1 MAISTNVNTDW
12 SLDNQNYLLEAVN
25 RIKLILEHR
34 IFQIHSDNNQNN
46 QGEKFHPPLDL
57 KPSMMSQLSTLEK
70 LCNTFRLSNFERDLL
85 LLCAGIE
92 IDRSWTTLFPKITR
106 DLQINYLCLNVA
118 LIALPEAFWTAITPN
133 ATLRHWQMIEL
144 GTGTSLTNS
153 PLRINERILHY
164 LWGIQQVDQR
174 LLGMLEP
181 LPTINKLAPS
191 HQKIADE
198 IAAVWLSSINHNFP
212 IIQLSGQEIVVK
224 TAITHVACTQIGIN
238 LQVIS
243 AEALLEDITQLNLFQ
258 RLWEREAMLNNS
270 VLLLD
275 CNSLENVDANI
286 ESKISRFIETIDCRL
301 IVSSRE
307 RRRSRQRSQI
317 IFDIEPA
324 TTNEQRLIWQ
334 HTLSKHQLN
343 LNSHIDVLVSHFNLN
358 YSVIESVCLQA
369 KSLVNKTE
377 ENLNLST
384 STINNPLWNICRQQA
399 RLNLDDLAQRVNSV
413 ADWDNLILPEKE
425 LNTLREIAIH
435 VRQRSK
441 VYESWG
447 FISKSKSGLGISAL
461 FSGQSGTGK
470 TMSAEVLGNTL
481 NLDVYRID
489 LSSIVSKYIGETEK
503 NLHRV
508 FDVAEVGGA
517 ILLFHEADALFGKRS
532 DVKDSH
538 DRYANMQVSYLLQK
552 IESYRGLAILTTNLK
567 TSIDPA
573 FLRRLRF
580 VVQFP
585 FPDIAQREEIWKR
598 MFPQKT
604 PTEKLDFK
612 KLSNLNVAGGNI
624 RNIAINAAFLAAEAN
639 EPVMMKHILQ
649 AAKSEYVKLE
659 RPMTDNEVRGW
670 I

>member
-1 MAISTNVNTDW
+1 
-12 SLDNQNYLLEAVN
+12 
-25 RIKLILEHR
+25 
-34 IFQIHSDNNQNN
+34 
-46 QGEKFHPPLDL
+46 
-57 KPSMMSQLSTLEK
+57 
-70 LCNTFRLSNFERDLL
+70 
-85 LLCAGIE
+85 
-92 IDRSWTTLFPKITR
+92 SWTTLFPKITR

-243 AEALLEDITQLNLFQ
+243 VEALLEDITQLNLFQ

-270 VLLLD
+270 VLLLN

-413 ADWDNLILPEKE
+413 ADWDNLI
-425 LNTLREIAIH
+425 
-435 VRQRSK
+435 
-441 VYESWG
+441 
-447 FISKSKSGLGISAL
+447 
-461 FSGQSGTGK
+461 
-470 TMSAEVLGNTL
+470 
-481 NLDVYRID
+481 
-489 LSSIVSKYIGETEK
+489 
-503 NLHRV
+503 
-508 FDVAEVGGA
+508 
-517 ILLFHEADALFGKRS
+517 
-532 DVKDSH
+532 
-538 DRYANMQVSYLLQK
+538 
-552 IESYRGLAILTTNLK
+552 
-567 TSIDPA
+567 
-573 FLRRLRF
+573 
-580 VVQFP
+580 
-585 FPDIAQREEIWKR
+585 
-598 MFPQKT
+598 
-604 PTEKLDFK
+604 
-612 KLSNLNVAGGNI
+612 
-624 RNIAINAAFLAAEAN
+624 
-639 EPVMMKHILQ
+639 
-649 AAKSEYVKLE
+649 
-659 RPMTDNEVRGW
+659 
-670 I
+670 